1 MNGQRVGN
9 LRSLLLVTPPEQY
22 KLDFEREVYVRNVNN
37 GLVMV
42 AMICAFEAVVAI
54 YHVSVGHQLLAIQS
68 SVLAIFMGVVFFVYL
83 YLRRLKGSQIT
94 NLAKRIETSIMISSL
109 FLGFILLLI
118 DHVDDNAL
126 IIYLFGALLT
136 ASLLNN
142 KPMIVIVSYLVS
154 GIVIVT
160 EVLILMNNMAHAY
173 WIIALIFVI
182 LASIVL
188 AYTEYR
194 NRLRDFLNRQYIREQ
209 AEQLLQTQQEREQT
223 EQILADNE
231 ARFRAVFE
239 DSYDAIIILDEQ
251 RFINCNKRSLE
262 LFGLENEENFYKL
275 HPDELMPTH
284 QPDGSVSQVL
294 SHAHIH
300 QAMVSGFD
308 RFECVYQRSSTGE
321 LFDADVMLTRLNF
334 GDTTVL
340 QAIVRDITE
349 KKQAEYALNESR
361 KQLEQIINFLPDAI
375 LIVNTEG
382 KVTVWNRSMEEMT
395 GIKAEDII
403 GKGNY
408 EHALPFYGE
417 RRPIMV
423 DLVIASDEEQQKKY
437 MSIRSEKN
445 RMTAETWVPVLRSE
459 KRFLYIMATP
469 LYDSNGYLIGSIES
483 IRDITDRKQMENK
496 LLDAMEAAEAA
507 TRAKSDFL
515 ANMSHEIRT
524 PMNAIIGMAYL
535 AVQTELSPKQQDYI
549 GKIQSS
555 SQALLGIIND
565 ILDFSKIEAG
575 KLEIEAVAFNLD
587 ETMNNLANMLSMKA
601 YQKGLELLFQYSS
614 DVPQKLKGD
623 PLRLGQ
629 ILINL
634 TNNAI
639 KFTEQG
645 EIIVKVELVQQ
656 HEQKVTLQF
665 SVKDT
670 GIGMT
675 LEQQSKLFQAFSQA
689 DASTTRKYGGTGLGL
704 AISARLSELMGGS
717 IWVVSESGKGS
728 TFYFTVVFDSM
739 ETVENRHPLIHFHH
753 QMINVLAIDDN
764 AVAREILM
772 NMLHAL
778 HFQAMGVDSGEQGLA
793 ALLEVASSEPFDLVL
808 LDWQMPEM
816 DGVETARRIR
826 ELGLAREPDII
837 MISAYD
843 LSELAEEMNQ
853 FGIAK
858 RLIKPVTESQLFD
871 AVMDVIGAEKK
882 SSLIVATHHDVAT
895 ASDQWQGIQGAH
907 ILLVEDNEINQQVA
921 REILEQVGVT
931 VDIAGNGLQAI
942 AALEVHSY
950 DAVLMDVQ
958 MPIMDGYEATRQIRT
973 DARFAALPI
982 IAMTANAMSG
992 DREKS
997 LGVGMNDY
1005 VTKPINPSQV
1015 FAALARWVT
1024 PAHPRPM
1031 MPSRASHRA
1040 GAIGAATDESVE
1052 PRPWPEL
1059 PGISLEDGLTR
1070 VGNNRSLYQK
1080 LLGQF
1085 RASNEE
1091 MVANIQAAW
1100 RAGDLP
1106 TAARMAHTVKGVAAN
1121 LGADELAAVGA
1132 ELERALKQVQTDG
1145 VEALIETFATELDI
1159 VTDGIRAFEAA
1170 LAEPQQE
1177 LRPTGQASMDLEVV
1191 RGQAMQLAQMLE
1203 RGMVDS
1209 MEQIETLERQ
1219 LGKSEVKTQ
1228 WERLKQHVDFF
1239 DMDSALEDL
1248 NEIAVILTISLG
1260 Q

>member
-1 MNGQRVGN
+1 
-9 LRSLLLVTPPEQY
+9 
-22 KLDFEREVYVRNVNN
+22 
-37 GLVMV
+37 MV

-54 YHVSVGHQLLAIQS
+54 YHASVGHQLLAIQS
-68 SVLAIFMGVVFFVYL
+68 SVLAIFMGAVFFVYL

-94 NLAKRIETSIMISSL
+94 NFAKRIETSIMISSL

-154 GIVIVT
+154 GLVIVT
-160 EVLILMNNMAHAY
+160 EVLILMNNTVQAY
-173 WIIALIFVI
+173 WIIAIIFVVF
-182 LASIVL
+182 ASIVL
-188 AYTEYR
+188 AYTEYK
-194 NRLRDFLNRQYIREQ
+194 NRLQDFLNRQHIHEQ
-209 AEQLLQTQQEREQT
+209 AKQLLQTQQEREQA

-262 LFGLENEENFYKL
+262 LFGMENEDDFYQL
-275 HPDELMPTH
+275 HPDDLMPIH

-294 SHAHIH
+294 SQAHI
-300 QAMVSGFD
+300 QRAMDTGLD
-308 RFECVYQRSSTGE
+308 RFECVYQHTSTGE
-321 LFDADVMLTRLNF
+321 LFDADVMMTRLNF
-334 GDTTVL
+334 GDTRVL

-361 KQLEQIINFLPDAI
+361 KQLEQIINFLPDAV

-395 GIKAEDII
+395 GIQATDMI

-423 DLVIASDEEQQKKY
+423 DLVISADEEQQKKY
-437 MSIRSEKN
+437 LSMRKENN
-445 RMTAETWVPVLRSE
+445 RLTAETWAPILRGE
-459 KRFLYIMATP
+459 RRYLYIISTP
-469 LYDSNGYLIGSIES
+469 LYDTNGHLIGAIES
-483 IRDITDRKQMENK
+483 IRDITDRKQMENE

-535 AVQTELSPKQQDYI
+535 ALQTELSPKQQDYI

-587 ETMNNLANMLSMKA
+587 ETMNNLASMLSMKA
-601 YQKGLELLFQYSS
+601 YQKGLELLFQYST
-614 DVPQKLKGD
+614 DVPQQLKGD

-645 EIIVKVELVQQ
+645 EIIVKIELVQQ
-656 HEQKVTLQF
+656 LAQQVTLQF

-675 LEQQSKLFQAFSQA
+675 QEQQSKLFQAFSQA

-704 AISARLSELMGGS
+704 AISARLTELMGGS
-717 IWVVSESGKGS
+717 IGVVSAPGQGS
-728 TFYFTVVFDSM
+728 TFSFTVVFDSM
-739 ETVENRHPLIHFHH
+739 ETAETRHPLTHLPHPMIH
-753 QMINVLAIDDN
+753 VLVIDDN
-764 AVAREILM
+764 AVALEILM
-772 NMLHAL
+772 DMLDAL
-778 HFQAMGVDSGEQGLA
+778 QFQAVGVESGTQGLA
-793 ALLEVASSEPFDLVL
+793 ALVEAASSEPFDLVL

-816 DGVETARRIR
+816 DGIETARRIR
-826 ELGLAREPDII
+826 ALGLHRDPDII

-843 LSELAEEMNQ
+843 LSELAEDTNQ
-853 FGIAK
+853 LGIAK

-871 AVMDVIGAEKK
+871 AVIDLFGADKE
-882 SSLIVATHHDVAT
+882 SARIVATHHDVAT
-895 ASDQWQGIQGAH
+895 AAEQWAAIQGAH

-921 REILEQVGVT
+921 REILEQAGVT
-931 VDIAGNGLQAI
+931 VDIAGNGVQAI
-942 AALEVHSY
+942 AALDVHVY

-958 MPIMDGYEATRQIRT
+958 MPVMDGYEATRQLRT
-973 DARFAALPI
+973 EERFATLPI

-997 LGVGMNDY
+997 LESGMNDY

-1024 PAHPRPM
+1024 PADPKPM
-1031 MPSRASHRA
+1031 MPARASHRT
-1040 GAIGAATDESVE
+1040 GATGATIIETGE

-1059 PGISLEDGLTR
+1059 PGISIEDGLTR

-1091 MVANIQAAW
+1091 TVANIRAAL
-1100 RAGDLP
+1100 AVDDLAK
-1106 TAARMAHTVKGVAAN
+1106 AARLAHTVKGVAAN
-1121 LGADELAAVGA
+1121 LGADELAAVGE
-1132 ELERALKQVQTDG
+1132 ELERALKQMQTDG
-1145 VEALIETFATELDI
+1145 VETLIERVATELDI
-1159 VTDGIRAFEAA
+1159 VTEGIQAFEVA
-1170 LAEPQQE
+1170 LAEPKQA

-1191 RGQAMQLAQMLE
+1191 RQQMMQLAQMLE

-1209 MEQIETLERQ
+1209 MEQLETLEDQ
-1219 LGKSEVKTQ
+1219 LGTSKVKTQ

-1248 NEIAVILTISLG
+1248 KEIAVILTIALE